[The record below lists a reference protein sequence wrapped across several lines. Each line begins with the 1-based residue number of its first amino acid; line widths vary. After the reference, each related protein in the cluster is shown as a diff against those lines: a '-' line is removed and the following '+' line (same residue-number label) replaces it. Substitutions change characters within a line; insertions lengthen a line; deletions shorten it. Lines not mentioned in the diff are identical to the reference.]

1 MAIIHSLSPGFK
13 NQVSGVGC
21 QVSGEKNVRAE
32 TQKPRMKLHQNGI
45 VSFSIKLAAFQASGG
60 GCKIS

>member
-32 TQKPRMKLHQNGI
+32 TQKPRVKLHLK
-45 VSFSIKLAAFQASGG
+45 SFFFDQTGRSRPEAALV
-60 GCKIS
+60 

>member
-13 NQVSGVGC
+13 N

-60 GCKIS
+60 GCKISQISSI